1 MTSRRMGKSTT
12 ENATRSHSYQRLT
25 ADNSLLVL
33 IDHQVGHLLTI
44 KDIDQE
50 ELRHNVVA
58 SARAARVLGVPV
70 ILTSTAPDIFGPT
83 LPELTE
89 ALPGI
94 ENIERSI
101 INAWEDPKIRQAIK
115 ETGRRKVLFSALTT
129 HVCLAFPSISAA
141 NEGYDSY
148 ALLDG
153 SGTWNETLRVSA
165 IAQMQQ
171 AGVIISSGFAAFVEM
186 VHDNANPIAPKV
198 YAALDLPGGKS
209 LSQLLKRRT

>member
-1 MTSRRMGKSTT
+1 MASHKRDNLSRNVTQGR
-12 ENATRSHSYQRLT
+12 SYQRLT
-25 ADNSLLVL
+25 ADNSVLVL

-58 SARAARVLGVPV
+58 SARAARVLGIPV
-70 ILTSTAPDIFGPT
+70 ILTSTAPKIFGPT
-83 LPELTE
+83 LPELTD

-101 INAWEDPKIRQAIK
+101 INVWEDPRIKQAIK
-115 ETGRRKVLFSALTT
+115 ETGRQKILFAALTT

-141 NEGYDSY
+141 SEGYDTY
-148 ALLDG
+148 ALLDS
-153 SGTWNETLRVSA
+153 SGTWNDTLRLSA

-171 AGVIISSGFAAFVEM
+171 AGVIISSGLAAFIEI

-198 YAALDLPGGKS
+198 YSALDLPGGRS
-209 LSQLLKRRT
+209 LSQLLKGRE

>member
-1 MTSRRMGKSTT
+1 M
-12 ENATRSHSYQRLT
+12 
-25 ADNSLLVL
+25 
-33 IDHQVGHLLTI
+33 LTI

-70 ILTSTAPDIFGPT
+70 ILTSTAPNIFGPT

-89 ALPGI
+89 ALLGV

-101 INAWEDPKIRQAIK
+101 INAWEDPKVRQAIK

-141 NEGYDSY
+141 SEGYDSY

-153 SGTWNETLRVSA
+153 SGTWNETLRLSA

-171 AGVIISSGFAAFVEM
+171 AGVIISSGLAAFIEM
-186 VHDNANPIAPKV
+186 VHDNANPIAPEV

-209 LSQLLKRRT
+209 LSQLLKGRT

>member
-1 MTSRRMGKSTT
+1 MASHKRDNLSRNVTQGR
-12 ENATRSHSYQRLT
+12 SYQRLT
-25 ADNSLLVL
+25 ADNSVLVL

-70 ILTSTAPDIFGPT
+70 ILTSTAPKIFGPT
-83 LPELTE
+83 LPELTD

-101 INAWEDPKIRQAIK
+101 INAWEDPRIKQAIK
-115 ETGRRKVLFSALTT
+115 ETGRQKILFAALTT

-141 NEGYDSY
+141 SEGYDTY
-148 ALLDG
+148 ALLDS
-153 SGTWNETLRVSA
+153 SGTWNDTLRLSA

-171 AGVIISSGFAAFVEM
+171 AGVIISSGFAAFIEI

-198 YAALDLPGGKS
+198 YSALDLPGGRS
-209 LSQLLKRRT
+209 LSQLLKGRE

>member
-1 MTSRRMGKSTT
+1 MASNKTDNLIR
-12 ENATRSHSYQRLT
+12 NVTRGRTYQRLT
-25 ADNSLLVL
+25 DDNSVLVL

-70 ILTSTAPDIFGPT
+70 ILTSTAPKIFGPT
-83 LPELTE
+83 LPELTD

-94 ENIERSI
+94 ENVERSI
-101 INAWEDPKIRQAIK
+101 INAWEDPNIRQAIK
-115 ETGRRKVLFSALTT
+115 ETGRQKILFAALTT

-141 NEGYDSY
+141 SEGYDSY
-148 ALLDG
+148 ALLDC
-153 SGTWNETLRVSA
+153 SGTWNDTLRVSA

-171 AGVIISSGFAAFVEM
+171 AGVIISSGLATFIEI

-198 YAALDLPGGKS
+198 YSALDLPGGRS
-209 LSQLLKRRT
+209 LSQLLKGQE

>member
-1 MTSRRMGKSTT
+1 MTSHIMDKSI
-12 ENATRSHSYQRLT
+12 ENVTRSHSYQRLT
-25 ADNSLLVL
+25 AENSLLVL

-70 ILTSTAPDIFGPT
+70 ILTSTAPNKFGPT
-83 LPELTE
+83 LPELTD

-115 ETGRRKVLFSALTT
+115 ETGRRKVLFAALTT

-141 NEGYDSY
+141 SEGFDSY
-148 ALLDG
+148 GLLDC
-153 SGTWNETLRVSA
+153 SGTWNDTLRVSA

-171 AGVIISSGFAAFVEM
+171 AGVVISSGLAAFIEM

-198 YAALDLPGGKS
+198 YSALDLPGGKS
-209 LSQLLKRRT
+209 LSQLLKGKT

>member
-1 MTSRRMGKSTT
+1 MTSHNSDNSIQTVT
-12 ENATRSHSYQRLT
+12 HSRTYERLT
-25 ADNSLLVL
+25 VDNSVLVL

-70 ILTSTAPDIFGPT
+70 ILTSTAPNIFGPT
-83 LPELTE
+83 LPELTD

-101 INAWEDPKIRQAIK
+101 INAWEDPKIKQAIK
-115 ETGRRKVLFSALTT
+115 KTRRQKILFAALTT

-141 NEGYDSY
+141 SEGYDSY
-148 ALLDG
+148 ALLDS
-153 SGTWNETLRVSA
+153 SGTWNNTLRISA

-171 AGVIISSGFAAFVEM
+171 AGVIISSGLAAFIEM
-186 VHDNANPIAPKV
+186 VHDNANPIAPQV
-198 YAALDLPGGKS
+198 YSALDLPGGKS
-209 LSQLLKRRT
+209 LSQLLSGKT

>member
-1 MTSRRMGKSTT
+1 M
-12 ENATRSHSYQRLT
+12 
-25 ADNSLLVL
+25 
-33 IDHQVGHLLTI
+33 LTI

-70 ILTSTAPDIFGPT
+70 ILTSTAPNIFGPT

-89 ALPGI
+89 ALPGV

-101 INAWEDPKIRQAIK
+101 INAWEDPKVRQAIK

-141 NEGYDSY
+141 SEGYDSY

-171 AGVIISSGFAAFVEM
+171 AGVIISSGFAAFIEM

-209 LSQLLKRRT
+209 LSQLLKGTT

>member
-1 MTSRRMGKSTT
+1 MASHKRDNLSRNVTQGR
-12 ENATRSHSYQRLT
+12 SYQRLT
-25 ADNSLLVL
+25 ADNSVLVL

-58 SARAARVLGVPV
+58 SARAARVLGIPV
-70 ILTSTAPDIFGPT
+70 ILTSTAPKIFGPT
-83 LPELTE
+83 LPELTD

-94 ENIERSI
+94 ENVERSI
-101 INAWEDPKIRQAIK
+101 INAWEDPNIRQAIK
-115 ETGRRKVLFSALTT
+115 ETGRQKILFAALTT

-141 NEGYDSY
+141 SEGYDTY
-148 ALLDG
+148 ALLDS
-153 SGTWNETLRVSA
+153 SGTWNDTLRLSA

-171 AGVIISSGFAAFVEM
+171 AGVIISSGLAAFIEI

-198 YAALDLPGGKS
+198 YSALDLPGGRS
-209 LSQLLKRRT
+209 LSQLLKGRE